1 MRRVARK
8 PKRKP
13 PPVDE
18 AALRKARRLAAR
30 AAAVK
35 PEDRAQILALVDDIQ
50 TVRNR
55 LLAECVRLDEE
66 MKRASVRI
74 TALRAYAYG
83 AMAIR
88 GRRH

>member
-1 MRRVARK
+1 MRRRVNRPA
-8 PKRKP
+8 

-18 AALRKARRLAAR
+18 AALRKAQRLSAR

-35 PEDRAQILALVDDIQ
+35 ADDRAQILALVDDFQ
-50 TVRNR
+50 TLRNR

-74 TALRAYAYG
+74 TALRAYAHG

-88 GRRH
+88 RRRH

>member
-1 MRRVARK
+1 MRRRRATRQ
-8 PKRKP
+8 P
-13 PPVDE
+13 PPADE
-18 AALRKARRLAAR
+18 AALRKMRQLTTR

-35 PEDRAQILALVDDIQ
+35 REERAQILALIDDIQ
-50 TVRNR
+50 TARNR

-74 TALRAYAYG
+74 TALRAYAHG

-88 GRRH
+88 SRRH

>member
-1 MRRVARK
+1 MRRRRA
-8 PKRKP
+8 KRP
-13 PPVDE
+13 PPAVDE
-18 AALRKARRLAAR
+18 VALRKMRRLTVN

-35 PEDRAQILALVDDIQ
+35 GDDQAQIIALIDDIQ
-50 TVRNR
+50 TLKNR

-74 TALRAYAYG
+74 TALRAYAHG

>member
-1 MRRVARK
+1 MRRRRATRQ
-8 PKRKP
+8 P
-13 PPVDE
+13 PPADE
-18 AALRKARRLAAR
+18 AALRKMRQLTTR

-35 PEDRAQILALVDDIQ
+35 REERAQILALIDDIQ
-50 TVRNR
+50 TLRNR

-74 TALRAYAYG
+74 TALRAYAHG

-88 GRRH
+88 SRRH

>member
-1 MRRVARK
+1 MRRVPRK

-13 PPVDE
+13 PPVDG
-18 AALRKARRLAAR
+18 AALQKGQRLTAR
-30 AAAVK
+30 AATVK
-35 PEDRAQILALVDDIQ
+35 AEDRAQILALVDDIQ
-50 TVRNR
+50 TLRNR

-66 MKRASVRI
+66 MKRSRVRI

>member
-1 MRRVARK
+1 MRRRRV
-8 PKRKP
+8 KRQP

-18 AALRKARRLAAR
+18 AALRKMRRLTAN

-35 PEDRAQILALVDDIQ
+35 RDDRARILALMDDIQ
-50 TVRNR
+50 TLKNR

-74 TALRAYAYG
+74 TALRAYAHG

-88 GRRH
+88 SRRH

>member
-1 MRRVARK
+1 MRRVRK
-8 PKRKP
+8 VKRQP
-13 PPVDE
+13 PPADQ
-18 AALRKARRLAAR
+18 ATLRKARRLAVR

-35 PEDRAQILALVDDIQ
+35 ASDRAQILALVDDIQ

-88 GRRH
+88 TRRH

>member
-1 MRRVARK
+1 MRRRRV
-8 PKRKP
+8 KRQP

-18 AALRKARRLAAR
+18 AALRKMRRLTVN

-35 PEDRAQILALVDDIQ
+35 GDDQAQIIALIDDIQ
-50 TVRNR
+50 TLKNR

-74 TALRAYAYG
+74 TALRAYAHG